1 MRRFFLIIAAL
12 IFAAS
17 ATYAQTAETIIDID
31 GTFVVKTKTP
41 LRDNGI
47 VLGPV
52 EDTFNKMNASISVN
66 NSAQQ
71 VTIEKNKVRITLTME
86 SREANIDG
94 KTVDM
99 GAMSKIVDGKM
110 HVPIVS
116 VAKHLKAY
124 INEIS
129 GEDVVLI
136 VTDFVRCS
144 RNVKKADRDK
154 MVQEQVDNIIRTVVK
169 PGMDDYQKVL
179 ALAKHIESITQ
190 YDFKH
195 LCFANHEPYG
205 VFIAGYAIC
214 NGYCEAMQMLL
225 NKIGISNKIV
235 HGSIIG
241 QSRQRGIHAWN
252 LVTING
258 ESFHLDITSNDEVS
272 REKNEYLFL
281 SDEQIEKSAPLHM
294 IYNKDRYPKCG
305 PYSQKTKQAIQ
316 GLGRTV
322 ASKSVA
328 SKPDAADEAME
339 LLGELYTDGSGDS
352 KTIGKG
358 GNFIVVPASK
368 IGENDNLVFKNIAKG
383 ASPSPRLCGVTAGGK
398 YSRLNLPTSYGPG
411 SVHVSG
417 PAIHKAMKKTP
428 YKEFVVI
435 INGDFSH
442 HYKGRP
448 YFYDRSAKVNLYIQK
463 K

>member
-17 ATYAQTAETIIDID
+17 TIYAQTAETIIDID
-31 GTFVVKTKTP
+31 GKYVIKTKTP

-47 VLGPV
+47 VLGAV
-52 EDTFNKMNASISVN
+52 EDTFNKMNANISVN

-71 VTIEKNKVRITLTME
+71 VTIEKNKVRITLTMG
-86 SREANIDG
+86 SREANVDG

-99 GAMSKIVDGKM
+99 GAIAKIVDGKM
-110 HVPIVS
+110 HVPVVPVS
-116 VAKHLKAY
+116 KHLKAY
-124 INEIS
+124 INEVS

-144 RNVKKADRDK
+144 RNVKKTDRDK
-154 MVQEQVDNIIRTVVK
+154 MVQEQVDNIIRTVIK
-169 PGMDDYQKVL
+169 PGMDDYQKVM
-179 ALAKHIESITQ
+179 ALSKHIESITQ

-241 QSRQRGIHAWN
+241 YSGSREIHGWN

-258 ESFHLDITSNDEVS
+258 ESFHLDITSNDAVS
-272 REKNEYLFL
+272 REKNEYLFI
-281 SDEQIEKSAPLHM
+281 SDEQIERSAPAYI
-294 IYNKDRYPKCG
+294 IYNKERYPKCG

-316 GLGRTV
+316 ALGKT
-322 ASKSVA
+322 VA
-328 SKPDAADEAME
+328 SKPDTAIETME

-358 GNFIVVPASK
+358 GNFLVVPASK
-368 IGENDNLVFKNIAKG
+368 IGENDNLVFKKVAKG
-383 ASPSPRLCGVTAGGK
+383 ASPSPRLCGVTPDGK
-398 YSRLNLPTSYGPG
+398 HSRLSLPTSYGSDG
-411 SVHVSG
+411 VFVSG
-417 PAIHKAMKKTP
+417 AAIHKAMKKTL